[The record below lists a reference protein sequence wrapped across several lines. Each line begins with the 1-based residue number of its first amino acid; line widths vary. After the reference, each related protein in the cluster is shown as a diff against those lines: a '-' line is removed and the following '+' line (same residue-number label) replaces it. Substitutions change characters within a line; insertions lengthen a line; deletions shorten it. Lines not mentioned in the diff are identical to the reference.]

1 MGRAQR
7 SLDLRAG
14 WGTLGAM
21 TMTQQGS
28 RGRGTSFLMLAA
40 LLACVALGCGGSD
53 PSESEQEPSAGGE
66 ALPDAPRVTGA
77 EARAMVAAGAVLLD
91 VTPPARAEQSF
102 IEGRTHI
109 PMGELS
115 ERMGELPRDRDI
127 VVYCNGGG
135 ASPRAAA
142 RLRAAGYRAFV
153 MGARRN
159 WDL

>member
-1 MGRAQR
+1 MSAE
-7 SLDLRAG
+7 
-14 WGTLGAM
+14 WGTLRAM
-21 TMTQQGS
+21 TTFQQGS
-28 RGRGTSFLMLAA
+28 RGRRACSCAAGA
-40 LLACVALGCGGSD
+40 LLAVLALPAWGCGSSGTGQ
-53 PSESEQEPSAGGE
+53 SEAAGAQESAGAE
-66 ALPDAPRVTGA
+66 ALPEAPRVTGA

-109 PMGELS
+109 PVGELA

-135 ASPRAAA
+135 ASPGAAA
-142 RLRAAGYRAFV
+142 RLQAAGYRAFV

>member
-1 MGRAQR
+1 MRPE
-7 SLDLRAG
+7 
-14 WGTLGAM
+14 WGTLRAM
-21 TMTQQGS
+21 TMSQQSS
-28 RGRGTSFLMLAA
+28 RGRRGCSCAAGA
-40 LLACVALGCGGSD
+40 LLAMLAMPVMPAWGCGSSGTGQ
-53 PSESEQEPSAGGE
+53 SEAATTQESAGAE
-66 ALPDAPRVTGA
+66 ALPEAPRVTGA
-77 EARAMVAAGAVLLD
+77 EARAMVAGGAVLLD

-109 PMGELS
+109 PVGELA

-135 ASPRAAA
+135 ASPGAAA
-142 RLRAAGYRAFV
+142 RLEAAGYRAFV